1 MGFVILDKGGRG
13 AETGEE
19 GILTN
24 LSNWDNGRP
33 GREGNG
39 FLLLSEDED
48 EDGLAVSVFVVV
60 S

>member
-1 MGFVILDKGGRG
+1 MGFVILDEGAGG

-24 LSNWDNGRP
+24 LSNWDNGRE

-48 EDGLAVSVFVVV
+48 GLAVSVFVVV
-60 S
+60 G